1 MKKLILQAQENLTD
15 SQLKVI
21 QNFIEEAKSQ
31 DLDIELNVDL
41 SKGTNSDP
49 IRTDIPKGTK
59 F

>member
-1 MKKLILQAQENLTD
+1 MKKLILQAQEALTD
-15 SQLKVI
+15 SQLKVV
-21 QNFIEEAKSQ
+21 QNFIEEAKSE